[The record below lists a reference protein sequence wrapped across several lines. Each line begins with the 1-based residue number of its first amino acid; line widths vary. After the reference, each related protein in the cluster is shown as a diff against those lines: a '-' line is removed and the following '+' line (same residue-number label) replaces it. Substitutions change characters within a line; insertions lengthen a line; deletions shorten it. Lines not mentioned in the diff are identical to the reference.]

1 MNTGAHAVPS
11 KNGLVTT
18 VAASTKGELRYA
30 LEGSVFNAGSTVQWL
45 RDELGLIKDA
55 SETEELALSVPDTAG
70 TYLVPAFTGL
80 GAPWWDAEARGLIC
94 GLTRGCTRAHLARAA
109 LESIAYQAYD
119 VLEAMRNDFPCD
131 IEELAVD
138 GGGSQNHFTM
148 GWQAGLLQRPVV
160 RPKTAEVTALGAA
173 YLAGLNAGYWKDL
186 DNLRANAVQA
196 TRFKPE
202 LAAELR
208 QQSLDGWYH
217 ALNRTK
223 G

>member
-1 MNTGAHAVPS
+1 M
-11 KNGLVTT
+11 
-18 VAASTKGELRYA
+18 
-30 LEGSVFNAGSTVQWL
+30 
-45 RDELGLIKDA
+45 
-55 SETEELALSVPDTAG
+55 PDTAG

-138 GGGSQNHFTM
+138 GGGSQNRFTM

-186 DNLRANAVQA
+186 DSLRANAVQA

-202 LAAELR
+202 LAEGPR
-208 QQSLDGWYH
+208 RQSLNGWYR
-217 ALNRTK
+217 ALNRAR